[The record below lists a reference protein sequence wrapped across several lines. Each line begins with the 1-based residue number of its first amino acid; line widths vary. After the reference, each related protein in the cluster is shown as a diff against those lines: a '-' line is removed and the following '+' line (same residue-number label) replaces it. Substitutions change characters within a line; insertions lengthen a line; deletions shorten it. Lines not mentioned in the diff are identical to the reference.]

1 MTVASQY
8 NGSYGTEL
16 FGKRAVDLI
25 LKHDQ
30 SKVSLLLLMNGIR
43 YFSLCFHIS
52 GFILKL

>member
-30 SKVSLLLLMNGIR
+30 SKVSLLMNGIS
-43 YFSLCFHIS
+43 YFCLCFHLS
-52 GFILKL
+52 GFILNL